1 MAKTRVVLKNQGF
14 RELRTSS
21 EARDLVQA
29 EAKKIAD
36 RAGVGFEVLPEQSP
50 RNRAHAVVAPV
61 TAAAMRENARD
72 NTLLHAVG
80 GSL

>member
-1 MAKTRVVLKNQGF
+1 MAKTRVVLKNKGF

-21 EARDLVQA
+21 AARDLVKA
-29 EAKKIAD
+29 EAQKIAD

-61 TAAAMRENARD
+61 TAAALRENAKN
-72 NTLLHAVG
+72 NTLLHAMG
-80 GSL
+80 GAL